1 MQTVKTLSL
10 TLLIAAVALGMTAC
24 ATNRPA
30 DEQLDDGVI
39 SSRVDAKLTS
49 DPQINPFNIDVDV
62 IDGVVTL
69 RGEVTDP
76 NAREEA
82 EKLARD
88 TRGVRRVVNNI
99 QVDGSR
105 TGGERV
111 SDAWIV
117 TKIKSKLT
125 ADPELNP
132 LNIDVDS
139 RQGVVILSGKVKNEA
154 HRRHAEELAKDTE
167 GVKEVRNE
175 LTIRD

>member
-1 MQTVKTLSL
+1 MQTVKALSL
-10 TLLIAAVALGMTAC
+10 TLLIAAVALGMAAC

-39 SSRVDAKLTS
+39 STRVDAKLTS
-49 DPQINPFNIDVDV
+49 DPQVNPFNIDVDV

-76 NAREEA
+76 SAREEA

-88 TRGVRRVVNNI
+88 TPGVQRVINNI
-99 QVDGSR
+99 EIGGSR

-111 SDAWIV
+111 SDAWIS

-125 ADPELNP
+125 ADPELNS
-132 LNIDVDS
+132 LNIDVDV
-139 RQGVVILSGKVKNEA
+139 RQGVAILSGKVKNEA
-154 HRRHAEELAKDTE
+154 NRRHAEELAADTK
-167 GVKEVRNE
+167 GVVRVKNE
-175 LTIRD
+175 LTIRN

>member
-39 SSRVDAKLTS
+39 STRVDAKLTS
-49 DPQINPFNIDVDV
+49 DPQVNPFNIDVDV

-76 NAREEA
+76 SAREEA

-88 TRGVRRVVNNI
+88 TPGVQRVINNI
-99 QVDGSR
+99 EIGGSR

-111 SDAWIV
+111 SDAWIS

-125 ADPELNP
+125 ADPELNS
-132 LNIDVDS
+132 LNIDVDV
-139 RQGVVILSGKVKNEA
+139 RQGVAILSGKVKNEA
-154 HRRHAEELAKDTE
+154 NRRHAEELAADTK
-167 GVKEVRNE
+167 GVVRVKNE
-175 LTIRD
+175 LTIRN